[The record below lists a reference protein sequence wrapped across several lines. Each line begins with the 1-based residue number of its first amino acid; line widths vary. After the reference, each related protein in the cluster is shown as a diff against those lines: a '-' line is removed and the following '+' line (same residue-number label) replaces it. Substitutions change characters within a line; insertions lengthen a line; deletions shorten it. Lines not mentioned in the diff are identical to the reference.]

1 MTDRQANV
9 KLRSYQTSDCMDINL
24 YKNHHLI
31 LVTKR
36 WLRYKIYFCLFLI
49 CLLIRLICCSSNK
62 RIKSQI
68 AI

>member
-1 MTDRQANV
+1 MFYFDSQVGVCRVIVYLTFYIKESVKGGSKMTDRQANV

-36 WLRYKIYFCLFLI
+36 
-49 CLLIRLICCSSNK
+49 
-62 RIKSQI
+62 
-68 AI
+68 

>member
-1 MTDRQANV
+1 MTDRQANM

-36 WLRYKIYFCLFLI
+36 
-49 CLLIRLICCSSNK
+49 
-62 RIKSQI
+62 
-68 AI
+68 